1 LDEYSRKIQDY
12 CKVPTRYFD
21 PAFGTLPSSK
31 AAAPAANKTEDN
43 MLRYFSILA
52 ALLALGSNPAQ
63 AQQQEA
69 VLHRVEVPEAGF
81 DVIVARPSSS
91 RAIINLGR
99 SPDALVI
106 HLIGGELALSFDS
119 EERMLS
125 ALDSLRLPACAFQVE
140 HVGGTSREPVA
151 VYVVPKS
158 EPVASAR
165 Q

>member
-1 LDEYSRKIQDY
+1 
-12 CKVPTRYFD
+12 
-21 PAFGTLPSSK
+21 
-31 AAAPAANKTEDN
+31 
-43 MLRYFSILA
+43 MLRYLSIFA
-52 ALLALGSNPAQ
+52 ALLAIGSNPAQ

-69 VLHRVEVPEAGF
+69 ELHRVEVPEAGF

-91 RAIINLGR
+91 GAVINLGR

-119 EERMLS
+119 EERMLR
-125 ALDSLRLPACAFQVE
+125 ALDSLQLPACAFQVE
-140 HVGGTSREPVA
+140 RSDSTSRQPVA

-158 EPVASAR
+158 QPVAR

>member
-1 LDEYSRKIQDY
+1 LDEYSWKIQDR
-12 CKVPTRYFD
+12 CKVPTRYF
-21 PAFGTLPSSK
+21 ALVFGILPSSK
-31 AAAPAANKTEDN
+31 AATPAANRTEDN
-43 MLRYFSILA
+43 MLKYLSIFA

-69 VLHRVEVPEAGF
+69 VLHQVEIPEAGF

-91 RAIINLGR
+91 RAIINLGS
-99 SPDALVI
+99 SPEALVI

-119 EERMLS
+119 EDRMLK
-125 ALDSLRLPACAFQVE
+125 ALGSLQLPACAFQVE
-140 HVGGTSREPVA
+140 RAGGTSREPVA

-158 EPVASAR
+158 QPVASTR

>member
-1 LDEYSRKIQDY
+1 
-12 CKVPTRYFD
+12 
-21 PAFGTLPSSK
+21 
-31 AAAPAANKTEDN
+31 
-43 MLRYFSILA
+43 MLRYLSIFA
-52 ALLALGSNPAQ
+52 ALLAIGSNPVQ

-69 VLHRVEVPEAGF
+69 VLHRVEVPDAGF

-91 RAIINLGR
+91 GAIINLGR

-119 EERMLS
+119 EERMLR
-125 ALDSLRLPACAFQVE
+125 ALDSLQLPGCAFQVE
-140 HVGGTSREPVA
+140 RADGTSRQPVA

-158 EPVASAR
+158 QPVAR